1 MVASK
6 AIQFTE
12 VSSLCSQANG
22 PKLLA
27 FNDRGKSERESSS
40 LEPSYKRP
48 ESVLILVATLAG
60 EVLMMERSRP
70 HGFWQ
75 SVTGS
80 LHWGESA
87 REAAIRELSEET
99 GLKGGGRLVDL
110 QAGARFRIVPPWRAR
125 YAPAERFNHEHWFL
139 LELTSRRT
147 VRLNPKEHRQYRW
160 MQADYA
166 ARRATSWTNRKI
178 IREWKSRRCTGQ
190 TPAPGHRPFPVR

>member
-6 AIQFTE
+6 AIRFTE
-12 VSSLCSQANG
+12 VSLLCSQANG

-27 FNDRGKSERESSS
+27 FSERGRSERESSS

-87 REAAIRELSEET
+87 REAAIRELREET
-99 GLKGGGRLVDL
+99 GLQAGDRLVDL
-110 QAGARFRIVPPWRAR
+110 HAGVRFPIVPPWRAR
-125 YAPAERFNHEHWFL
+125 YAPTERFNHEYWFL
-139 LELTSRRT
+139 LELGSRRT
-147 VRLNPKEHRQYRW
+147 IRLNPKEHRQCRW
-160 MQADYA
+160 MQADNA

-178 IREWKSRRCTGQ
+178 IREWMSRRCIGVGL
-190 TPAPGHRPFPVR
+190 AGSR